1 MFLPC
6 LPCCGG
12 GCSFP
17 DDLSDSLQTIFDSP
31 PSTLDVVVDSTTRTF
46 TLGTSTSTLKLW
58 SNFDPSF
65 PIGQRTLTLF
75 IEKRFIAGAD
85 RYAWRFTYRTGWY
98 LESQTCDVASGGGGP
113 VGDPYNPFNDG
124 AIPAGADTVKLCG
137 NDGVSTTCY
146 EIALPQGGAVGDAGL
161 FPGNPDYS
169 SFTVDWLQSA
179 SVIKSDSF
187 ELPSGWY
194 T

>member
-6 LPCCGG
+6 RPCCGE

-17 DDLSDSLQTIFDSP
+17 DELSDSLQTIFDSP
-31 PSTLDVVVDSTTRTF
+31 PSTIDVVVDSTTRTF
-46 TLGTSTSTLKLW
+46 TLGSNTSTLKLW

-65 PIGQRTLTLF
+65 PSGQRELTLF
-75 IEKRFIAGAD
+75 IQKRTIAG
-85 RYAWRFTYRTGWY
+85 YVWRFTYRTGWW
-98 LESQTCDVASGGGGP
+98 LESQSCNTTTGSSDP
-113 VGDPYNPFNDG
+113 VGDPYNRFNDG

-137 NDGVSTTCY
+137 NDGLSTTCY
-146 EIALPQGGAVGDAGL
+146 EIALPQGGTVGDAGL

-169 SFTVDWLQSA
+169 SFTVDWLQSG